1 MLNWFGLVIHALFC
15 ISYSQSFHH
24 KISGKWKSAEE
35 KTANKNFCWHGT
47 VLGNNSYS
55 QSFNQQNLSK
65 VKFCSR
71 KDCE

>member
-35 KTANKNFCWHGT
+35 KTANNNFCWVGP
-47 VLGNNSYS
+47 VLGNYSYS
-55 QSFNQQNLSK
+55 QSFHQQNLSK
-65 VKFCSR
+65 AKVS
-71 KDCE
+71 

>member
-1 MLNWFGLVIHALFC
+1 VIHALFC

-47 VLGNNSYS
+47 VLGFFRI
-55 QSFNQQNLSK
+55 QSLIIKIS
-65 VKFCSR
+65 VK
-71 KDCE
+71 